1 MRVKTNNDLGCSAF
15 TFSMQLNLEFAIKFW
30 VLQFS
35 DSCLQKG
42 GKRLSIPEPIHY
54 YVFFLKPICKK
65 MQSNPE
71 LIDHLGLPMPI
82 HFLKINSNVLQWLG
96 TLQSSNSFTFAWE
109 NLSEKVFGWRFFDG
123 KMTDQTCFLKKHL
136 FKKKKWIKTIFFFIN
151 MFF

>member
-35 DSCLQKG
+35 DSCLRKG
-42 GKRLSIPEPIHY
+42 GKRLSIPEPIHCY
-54 YVFFLKPICKK
+54 GFFSSNLFARKCK
-65 MQSNPE
+65 SNPE

-109 NLSEKVFGWRFFDG
+109 NLSEKVFGWRLFDG
-123 KMTDQTCFLKKHL
+123 KNDWSNIKKKTCFFQKN
-136 FKKKKWIKTIFFFIN
+136 WINTNVFFFE
-151 MFF
+151 